1 MFLIFE
7 TMAVNLSSDKEVIVI
22 PFKVLFRCFEIN
34 SLFLKNYFIFYR
46 LNDYFI

>member
-1 MFLIFE
+1 MFLTFE

-34 SLFLKNYFIFYR
+34 SLFLKKLFYF
-46 LNDYFI
+46 LPTK